1 MRYLLLLISILAT
14 MIISASEEKSVS
26 SLIHDF
32 YKSKDYQIYLDAD
45 VISAQVMVPIK
56 IDSFDEVAQLPNP
69 VIANLFIKYIKK
81 EYELDSTV
89 VYQPVKPDITNPL

>member
-1 MRYLLLLISILAT
+1 

-89 VYQPVKPDITNPL
+89 VYQSVKPDITNPL

>member
-1 MRYLLLLISILAT
+1 MRYLLLPISILAT

-89 VYQPVKPDITNPL
+89 VYQSVKPDITNPL